1 MIKEKNI
8 VVYLLLSIFTCGIGA
23 LVWFCSLTNDAAMVA
38 DEPDFNGV
46 KALLLTIVT
55 CGIYAIYW
63 NYKMGKMIYMA
74 GSKRNVSVSDN
85 SIAYLI
91 LAIFGFG
98 IVSYCFMQSDLN
110 KFANS

>member
-8 VVYLLLSIFTCGIGA
+8 VVYLLLSIF
-23 LVWFCSLTNDAAMVA
+23 
-38 DEPDFNGV
+38 
-46 KALLLTIVT
+46 T

-85 SIAYLI
+85 SIVYLI

-98 IVSYCFMQSDLN
+98 IVSYCLMQSDLN